1 MAKRGANVSI
11 IARSKEKLEEARRL
25 ISGHLVR
32 PDQQKVV
39 DCSVDISARDTSVLD
54 SELKSL
60 AASQGPIFMLV
71 NCAGFSIPSKLETL
85 TNDQVTKAILGTNGS
100 FGVAGSSPVERWT
113 FLLILLSSL
122 ELLENWDGSS
132 KCQYCKKLIAV
143 LRYSKKSLL
152 AP

>member
-100 FGVAGSSPVERWT
+100 FWSCWFKSRREVDFFYSSFFPPKNFLKTGMGVLNVSIV
-113 FLLILLSSL
+113 
-122 ELLENWDGSS
+122 
-132 KCQYCKKLIAV
+132 
-143 LRYSKKSLL
+143 KS
-152 AP
+152 